1 MAAPPV
7 VGYFFQDVFAEVN
20 AALNSFVT
28 KFSTNIIAEISGL
41 VAAGLVLYFILHGVA
56 ILRGY
61 ASEPILDT
69 AMQMF
74 RVSIIVAIAL
84 TAGTYQGLIVN
95 SLINVPDTLM
105 TSLMGASISGGG
117 GVQTGA
123 NAAQAF
129 DEMLYKGMDV
139 ATKYSER
146 AEFGLDGVDLMPY
159 VYAIFIVLG
168 TIFCILVGAFW
179 FFASKV
185 ILTLLLG
192 IGPIFI
198 VALVW
203 QPLQQYFFTWLSAI
217 LNTILTCIFVIGVFS
232 IFAQLFNNQIAA
244 LQPEASD
251 SPQLT
256 ATAVI
261 MFMGVLT
268 SAVLLVIPT
277 YVGQL
282 TNAGSG
288 GIFGAMKTIAMGAG
302 SAVGKAA
309 NGVGNAGNVLSSNR
323 KANRAYDSS
332 RAGGSSHKEAKSNAN
347 QAYQSSRNEYFRHR
361 SYRR

>member
-7 VGYFFQDVFAEVN
+7 VGYFFQDVFGEVN
-20 AALNSFVT
+20 DALNSFVT
-28 KFSTNIIAEISGL
+28 QFSSNIIAEISGL
-41 VAAGLVLYFILHGVA
+41 VAAGLVLYFIMHGIA

-105 TSLMGASISGGG
+105 TSLMGNSVSGFDVKTGG
-117 GVQTGA
+117 

-129 DEMLYKGMDV
+129 DEMLYKGMTI
-139 ATKYSER
+139 ASQYSDK
-146 AEFGLDGVDLMPY
+146 AKVGVTGTNLMPY
-159 VYAIFIVLG
+159 IYAIFIVLG

-179 FFASKV
+179 FFASKI

-198 VALVW
+198 VALIW

-217 LNTILTCIFVIGVFS
+217 LNTIVTCIFVLGIFS
-232 IFAQLFNNQIAA
+232 IFGSLFEAQLEALTPDDAASNQIA
-244 LQPEASD
+244 
-251 SPQLT
+251 

-268 SAVLLVIPT
+268 CAVLLVIPT

-323 KANRAYDSS
+323 KANSAYDKARGS
-332 RAGGSSHKEAKSNAN
+332 GSSHQDARSQAK

>member
-7 VGYFFQDVFAEVN
+7 VGYFFQDAFGDVN

-28 KFSTNIIAEISGL
+28 EFSTNIIAEISGL

-74 RVSIIVAIAL
+74 RVSIIVTIAL

-95 SLINVPDTLM
+95 SLINVPDSLM
-105 TSLMGASISGGG
+105 TSLMGASVHGTT
-117 GVQTGA
+117 VHTGA

-168 TIFCILVGAFW
+168 TVFCILVGAFW

-232 IFAQLFNNQIAA
+232 IFAQIFNTQIGA
-244 LQPEASD
+244 LHPESSE

-256 ATAVI
+256 DTAVI

-332 RAGGSSHKEAKSNAN
+332 RAGGASHKEAKSNAN